1 VGCLEVILEEAD
13 LLLLNLQK
21 QTLEVQIMEPKIILE
36 AMVEQVVNL
45 ALDQVLF
52 QILVIQ
58 DHLLEKQ
65 LEQVY

>member
-1 VGCLEVILEEAD
+1 MGCLEVILEEAD

>member
-1 VGCLEVILEEAD
+1 VGCLEVILEEVD

>member
-1 VGCLEVILEEAD
+1 MVCLEVILEEAG

>member
-1 VGCLEVILEEAD
+1 MGCLEVILEEAD

-45 ALDQVLF
+45 DLDQVLF